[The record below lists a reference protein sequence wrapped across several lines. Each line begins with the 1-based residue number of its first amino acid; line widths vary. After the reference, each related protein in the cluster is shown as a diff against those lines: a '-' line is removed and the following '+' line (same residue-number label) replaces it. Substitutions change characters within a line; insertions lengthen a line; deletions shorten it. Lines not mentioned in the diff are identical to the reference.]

1 MKFPREFPGKRNAT
15 KMASSEQS
23 VFLVGNL
30 TFKCWGNWVDTGQ
43 HTNSDICLQFT
54 ECRKYVCMC
63 VFCVFV
69 LFVFVCVFCIY
80 VCVEVRQGG

>member
-30 TFKCWGNWVDTGQ
+30 TFKCLGKLGGNWTVWTLDSTQ
-43 HTNSDICLQFT
+43 IVIS
-54 ECRKYVCMC
+54 
-63 VFCVFV
+63 V
-69 LFVFVCVFCIY
+69 LIRRMQKVCVY
-80 VCVEVRQGG
+80 VCVGVRQGG